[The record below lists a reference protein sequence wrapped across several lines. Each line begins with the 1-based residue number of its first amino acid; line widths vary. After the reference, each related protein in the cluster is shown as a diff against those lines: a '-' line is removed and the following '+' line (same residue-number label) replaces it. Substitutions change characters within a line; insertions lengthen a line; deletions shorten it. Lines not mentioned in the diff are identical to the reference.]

1 MPRLPCWSLSSPP
14 RRTRST
20 DRSLAAEGP
29 PPRSVRRWIRS
40 PTRSSSSAPSPRS
53 RFEVPRRSGRSSSSS
68 PGSSSP
74 SRSAPA
80 RPTLSPPAP
89 TGRRRRSC
97 RSRQSP
103 SCSRPRPGRAPAS
116 RPPRTRCSWRRP
128 RSPCSLASDSCCV
141 PNKRPPTLPELE
153 ERMSAIHSR
162 LRRRKLTVAAAE
174 SCTGGLLAAV
184 LTSHGGSSEYF
195 KGGAVVYSNEAKTI
209 LADVAPNLIH
219 GHGAVSSVVAGALA
233 RGARERLGAKIGL
246 GITGI
251 AGPGGAT
258 PGKKVGLT
266 YVAVDSDDHSVVKKY
281 EWPYDREGN
290 RLASVGAAIDLLE
303 KAIA

>member
-1 MPRLPCWSLSSPP
+1 MGAL
-14 RRTRST
+14 
-20 DRSLAAEGP
+20 
-29 PPRSVRRWIRS
+29 
-40 PTRSSSSAPSPRS
+40 
-53 RFEVPRRSGRSSSSS
+53 
-68 PGSSSP
+68 
-74 SRSAPA
+74 
-80 RPTLSPPAP
+80 
-89 TGRRRRSC
+89 
-97 RSRQSP
+97 
-103 SCSRPRPGRAPAS
+103 
-116 RPPRTRCSWRRP
+116 
-128 RSPCSLASDSCCV
+128 
-141 PNKRPPTLPELE
+141 
-153 ERMSAIHSR
+153 HSR
-162 LRRRKLTVAAAE
+162 LRRRKLTVASAE

-184 LTSHGGSSEYF
+184 LTTHPGSSDYF

-209 LADVAPNLIH
+209 LADVAADLIH

-233 RGARERLGAKIGL
+233 RGARARLGAKIGL

-290 RLASVGAAIDLLE
+290 RLASVAAALDLLE